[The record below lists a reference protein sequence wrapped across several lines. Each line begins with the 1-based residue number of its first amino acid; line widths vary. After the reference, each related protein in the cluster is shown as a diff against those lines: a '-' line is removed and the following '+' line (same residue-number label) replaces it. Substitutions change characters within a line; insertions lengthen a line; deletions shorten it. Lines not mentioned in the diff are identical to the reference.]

1 MTPRRATTRPPGE
14 RAPRRGRAGGAA
26 LLALALLGSA
36 AAAQEPLKKLPSD
49 ARKTIRKAVD
59 GDEKALA
66 KLQALGPL
74 TRKAAEET
82 QKKVLAAWPF
92 RSLKS
97 GRSKVELEF
106 EGTKR
111 EYALYAPKGYNRRR
125 SWPLIL
131 SLHGA
136 GGNGPMEINFQWGRN
151 LAKWKG
157 FVVAPSGR
165 PPGDQWFPGQE
176 KFVLAVLRDVCRK
189 ANIDANRIYCNGFS
203 NGGNGA
209 WYYAEVHPGTF
220 AAMCTRGGGNPR
232 SDLLQN
238 LFRVPTYIVHG
249 ELDQVIEVTHDRRDA
264 AKLKEMG
271 YEVVYT
277 EVKGGGHKPFNE
289 ENEKILAFFRKH
301 PRDPHARRLRL
312 RVPGSGSFRNLWLEI
327 PEGAGH
333 NAEAEVRKN
342 EIDITGTSR
351 AVLWLSDGL
360 VDLDA
365 EVVVR
370 LDGEEA
376 FRGLVPRK
384 LGDLV
389 ADLQARFDRT
399 APAFARLEVP
409 PR

>member
-1 MTPRRATTRPPGE
+1 VTRARRTKETQGDIGPRRTRVGV
-14 RAPRRGRAGGAA
+14 A
-26 LLALALLGSA
+26 LFAFLVLLGSA

-66 KLQALGPL
+66 KLEALGTL
-74 TRKAAEET
+74 TKKAAQEA
-82 QKKVLAAWPF
+82 QKKVLNPWPF
-92 RSLKS
+92 KSLKS
-97 GRSKVELEF
+97 GRSKVELDF

-111 EYALYAPKGYNRRR
+111 EYALYAPKGYSKRRP
-125 SWPLIL
+125 WPLIL

-136 GGNGPMEINFQWGRN
+136 GGNGPMEINFQWSRN
-151 LAKWKG
+151 LSKWKG

-165 PPGDQWFPGQE
+165 PPGAQWFPEQE

-232 SDLLQN
+232 TDLLKN

-249 ELDQVIEVTHDRRDA
+249 ELDTVIKVTHDRRDA
-264 AKLKEMG
+264 AKLKEME

-301 PRDPHARRLRL
+301 PRDPHARRLKF
-312 RVPGSGSFRNLWLEI
+312 RVPGSDAFRNLWLEI
-327 PEGAGH
+327 PEGAGQ
-333 NAEAEVRKN
+333 NVEAEVKKN
-342 EIDITGTSR
+342 EIEISGTSR

-384 LGDLV
+384 LTDLV

-409 PR
+409 QR